1 MAQCCETTT
10 TTATMSTRFGG
21 STGRQATPAPASAAA
36 LLSSNNN
43 NNNNNNKEETIT
55 STTTTTAAAEATANK
70 LLPTLQQKLTSN
82 NNNNNHNNNN
92 NNTNTNTDTVTNS
105 SVTTTTSSASS
116 ASTISSSS
124 SSSST
129 TSSPALL
136 TTSKPCNCCC
146 AHVLQRQQLE
156 QRQLIQQNAA
166 VAAAKELVRSVTAT
180 SIMDMPYNT
189 SPSLRVRTTS
199 LNQLKKTADLAIEN
213 ELHVCPSVMSD
224 ELRKLLPPTSETVMT
239 KPFPIRGERTI
250 ADCTTPHVIAM
261 VGLPARGKTFISKKL
276 ARYLNWIG
284 IATRVFNLGEYRR
297 HATTAYKSHEF
308 FRADNEEAMA
318 IRNRCANQALHDSC
332 DWLLSGLGS
341 IAVFDATNSTHD
353 RRQLI
358 YDIVVKQHGFRL
370 FFVESICD
378 DPQIIEQNILEV
390 KVSSPDYINMNTE
403 LVVRDFLQRIE
414 HYEERY
420 QPIDEVAES
429 HLSFMKVYNAGK
441 KVVVYNNEGHVESR
455 IVYYLMNIHI
465 TPRTIYLTRHGE
477 SEHNLSG
484 LIGGDSNLS
493 PRGHQ
498 YARALASF
506 ISQQQIDGLRVWTS
520 WMKRAIQTVADVK
533 APQERWKALNEIDA
547 GHCEEMTYE
556 QIKERFPEEF
566 KARDLNKFA
575 YRYPRGESYEDLV
588 ARLEPVIM
596 ELERQ
601 GNVLVVS
608 HQAVLRC
615 LFAYFLDK
623 SADELPY
630 LYVPLHTVIKL
641 TPVAYGC
648 KVEHIKLPIDA
659 VDTHRPKPKIPGDV
673 SEPGL
678 DGLSGELVA
687 PDGVGKVLIVG
698 DDVATA
704 TSASNGNS
712 GRADNT
718 Q

>member
-1 MAQCCETTT
+1 MAQCCET

-21 STGRQATPAPASAAA
+21 STGRQATPASAGA
-36 LLSSNNN
+36 LLS
-43 NNNNNNKEETIT
+43 NNNNKEET
-55 STTTTTAAAEATANK
+55 AATATSATAQK
-70 LLPTLQQKLTSN
+70 LLPTLQQKLTFN
-82 NNNNNHNNNN
+82 NNNNNNN
-92 NNTNTNTDTVTNS
+92 NNTNNTNS
-105 SVTTTTSSASS
+105 SVTTTSSASS
-116 ASTISSSS
+116 ASSISSASL
-124 SSSST
+124 ST
-129 TSSPALL
+129 TLP
-136 TTSKPCNCCC
+136 TSKPCNCCC
-146 AHVLQRQQLE
+146 VHILQQQQLE
-156 QRQLIQQNAA
+156 QQQLVQQNAA
-166 VAAAKELVRSVTAT
+166 VAAAKELVRTVTAT

-213 ELHVCPSVMSD
+213 ELHVCPSVMSE

-390 KVSSPDYINMNTE
+390 KVSSPDYINMNTD

-498 YARALASF
+498 YARALSSF

-566 KARDLNKFA
+566 KARDVNKFA

-704 TSASNGNS
+704 TSASTNGNG